1 MEPPPPTLSEK
12 DPLINL
18 AIAARE
24 GNLEYLRAGLDHFMT
39 LDAYGDSVLS
49 HAIDENTEASYCSLE
64 FIAET
69 PHFHALLNIPS
80 RVGNYPL
87 LYAALREDTRFLTF
101 LLKRDARVLLPGRA
115 IAAPYGRSSPR
126 SLLHLLIGDQKTFAL
141 HIILTDL
148 ETPGKYPREYIDALF
163 AFKRR
168 MRGDLAFEMGPE
180 PLTPI
185 ELAARLGVKIY
196 APNAAQR
203 LRTQIARDATES
215 EVYS

>member
-1 MEPPPPTLSEK
+1 MEQDAPLRMLSK
-12 DPLINL
+12 DDPLINL

-24 GNLEYLRAGLDHFMT
+24 GNIEYLRAGVDQFMT
-39 LDAYGDSVLS
+39 LDEYGDSVLS
-49 HAIDENTEASYCSLE
+49 HAIDENTEASYRSME
-64 FIAET
+64 FIAKT
-69 PHFHALLNIPS
+69 RYFHGLLNIPS
-80 RVGNYPL
+80 HDGNYPL
-87 LYAALREDTRFLTF
+87 LYAALRENMRFLSF
-101 LLKRDARVLLPGRA
+101 LLERGARVLVPHHGRN
-115 IAAPYGRSSPR
+115 PPL
-126 SLLHLLIGDQKTFAL
+126 SLLHMLIGDNKILAL

-148 ETPGKYPREYIDALF
+148 EAPGKYTRKEIDALF
-163 AFKRR
+163 ACKRR
-168 MRGDLAFEMGPE
+168 MQGEIVSTVGHE